1 MAGGKGSRLFP
12 LTLDRA
18 KPAGQRVG
26 DVRIGGAPVAL
37 DRRYTLATSDY
48 QIGGGDG
55 YTMFAN
61 QRMLIGPEAADL
73 IVTALEHYLAAAQ
86 QVSPKVEGRIT
97 VR

>member
-1 MAGGKGSRLFP
+1 
-12 LTLDRA
+12 
-18 KPAGQRVG
+18 VG
-26 DVRIGGAPVAL
+26 DVRVGGAPIAL

-61 QRMLIGPEAADL
+61 QRTLVGPDAGDL
-73 IVTALEHYLAAAQ
+73 IVTALEQYLAAAR
-86 QVSPKVEGRIT
+86 QVSPKVEGRIV